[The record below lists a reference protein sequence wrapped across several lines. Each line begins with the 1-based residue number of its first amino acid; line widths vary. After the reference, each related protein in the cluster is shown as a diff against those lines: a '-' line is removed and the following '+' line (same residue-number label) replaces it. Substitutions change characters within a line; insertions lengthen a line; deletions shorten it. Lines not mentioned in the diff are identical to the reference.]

1 MTQAFSNNDGGW
13 RAVLERFE
21 QHAPASVMARTVLDQ
36 AFPPDWIDDVFETH
50 RQYQYARELLF
61 STVVELMTL
70 VVLGLR
76 PSLHAAAR
84 RSENLPVSLTALY
97 DKVNRTEPAVLR
109 ALVQASAAR
118 LTPAMAG
125 LGQTAILPGWQV
137 RVLDGN
143 HFPGTEKRIAPL
155 RGHRGAALPGQA
167 VVVYDPDSALV
178 LDMVAGED
186 AHQTERVL
194 AGTLLNRAEAGQ
206 VWVADRHFC
215 TRTLLEGWAGA
226 GACFVVR
233 EHANHPRVAE
243 RGPWRDGGRVET
255 GTVREQ
261 AITLEGHATPW
272 RCVELTLD
280 VPTEAGDTVLRIWSN
295 LPATVSAGQIA
306 RTYKHRW
313 SIEGLFGRLESVL
326 HSEIRSLGQP
336 RAACLA
342 FAAALL
348 AYNVLALVARC
359 VERAH
364 APAPPVSLFHL
375 AVHVRGGFDGLLIA
389 LPPEH
394 WPAPGENGITGL
406 IERLLQLA
414 RHIDPKRVA
423 ASKRGPKTKVPKGYV
438 DGKTARTHLATAR
451 IIAKAKLAP

>member
-1 MTQAFSNNDGGW
+1 MPPCPGSDFILVEPDLAFALLEQDLDGIPFELQQ
-13 RAVLERFE
+13 RHPFLIDDRSIFE
-21 QHAPASVMARTVLDQ
+21 Q
-36 AFPPDWIDDVFETH
+36 
-50 RQYQYARELLF
+50 
-61 STVVELMTL
+61 
-70 VVLGLR
+70 
-76 PSLHAAAR
+76 
-84 RSENLPVSLTALY
+84 
-97 DKVNRTEPAVLR
+97 VLR

-118 LTPAMAG
+118 LAPAMAS
-125 LGQTAILPGWQV
+125 LGPTALLSGWQV

-155 RGHRGAALPGQA
+155 RGRHGAALPGQA
-167 VVVYDPDSALV
+167 VVVYDPDSGLV

-186 AHQTERVL
+186 AHGTERVL
-194 AGTLLNRAEAGQ
+194 AGALLSRAEAGQ

-215 TRTLLEGWAGA
+215 TRTLLKGWAEA

-261 AITLEGHATPW
+261 AITVEGHAAPW
-272 RCVELTLD
+272 RCVELALD
-280 VPTEAGDTVLRIWSN
+280 VPTEAGDTLIRIWSN
-295 LPATVSAGQIA
+295 LPDTVRAGQIA

-326 HSEIRSLGQP
+326 HSEIATLGQP

-375 AVHVRGGFDGLLIA
+375 AVHIRSGFDGLLIA

-394 WPAPGENGITGL
+394 WPGPVEGGL
-406 IERLLQLA
+406 AGLVERLLQLA
-414 RHIDPKRVA
+414 RRIDPKRVA
-423 ASKRGPKTKVPKGYV
+423 ASKRGPKHKVPKAYV
-438 DGKTARTHLATAR
+438 DGKTARAHVATAR
-451 IIAKAKLAP
+451 VMAKAKLAP

>member
-1 MTQAFSNNDGGW
+1 
-13 RAVLERFE
+13 
-21 QHAPASVMARTVLDQ
+21 MARTVLEE

-50 RQYQYARELLF
+50 RQSQYARELLF

-97 DKVNRTEPAVLR
+97 DKVNRAEPAVLR

-125 LGQTAILPGWQV
+125 LGQTATLPGWQV

-194 AGTLLNRAEAGQ
+194 AGALLSRAAPGQ

-215 TRTLLEGWAGA
+215 TRALLKGWEAA
-226 GACFVVR
+226 GACFMVR
-233 EHANHPRVAE
+233 EHANHPRVAQ
-243 RGPWRDGGRVET
+243 RGTWHDEGRIET

-261 AITLEGHATPW
+261 AITIEEHATPW
-272 RCVELTLD
+272 RCVELWLD

-295 LPATVSAGQIA
+295 LPASVSAGQIA

-375 AVHVRGGFDGLLIA
+375 AVHIRSGYEGLCIA

-394 WPAPGENGITGL
+394 WTGPVEGGMAGL

-414 RHIDPKRVA
+414 RRIDPKRVA
-423 ASKRGPKTKVPKGYV
+423 ASKRAPKAKVPKGYV
-438 DGKTARTHLATAR
+438 DGQTARAHLATAR
-451 IIAKAKLAP
+451 VMAKAKLTP

>member
-1 MTQAFSNNDGGW
+1 MTEVLSGKDGVW
-13 RAVLERFE
+13 RSVLDRFE
-21 QHAPASVMARTVLDQ
+21 QHAPASVMARTVLEQ
-36 AFPPDWIDDVFETH
+36 AFPPDWIDEVFETP
-50 RQYQYARELLF
+50 RRCQYARELLF

-97 DKVNRTEPAVLR
+97 DKVNRTEPDVLR
-109 ALVQASAAR
+109 ALVCASAAR
-118 LTPAMAG
+118 LAPAMAG
-125 LGQTAILPGWQV
+125 LGGTASLPGWQV

-167 VVVYDPDSALV
+167 VVVYDPDSGLV

-186 AHQTERVL
+186 AHQTERTLASVL
-194 AGTLLNRAEAGQ
+194 LSRAAPGQ
-206 VWVADRHFC
+206 AWVADRHFC
-215 TRTLLEGWAGA
+215 TRALLEGWAEA
-226 GACFVVR
+226 GACFIVR
-233 EHANHPRVAE
+233 EHGRHPRLAD
-243 RGPWRDGGRVET
+243 RGAWHDGGRIET

-261 AITLEGHATPW
+261 SITLEEHATPW
-272 RCVELTLD
+272 RCIELTLD
-280 VPTEAGDTVLRIWSN
+280 VPTEAGAMVIRIWNN
-295 LPATVSAGQIA
+295 LPESISAGQIA
-306 RTYKHRW
+306 RTYRGRW

-342 FAAALL
+342 FAASLL

-364 APAPPVSLFHL
+364 APASPVSLFHL
-375 AVHVRGGFDGLLIA
+375 AVHIRSGYEGLAIA
-389 LPPEH
+389 LPTEH
-394 WPAPGENGITGL
+394 WPAPSQASISGL

-414 RHIDPKRVA
+414 RRIDPKRVA
-423 ASKRGPKTKVPKGYV
+423 ASRRGPKVKVPKGYV
-438 DGKTARTHLATAR
+438 DGQTARAHLATAR
-451 IIAKAKLAP
+451 VMVKAKLTP

>member
-1 MTQAFSNNDGGW
+1 M
-13 RAVLERFE
+13 
-21 QHAPASVMARTVLDQ
+21 
-36 AFPPDWIDDVFETH
+36 
-50 RQYQYARELLF
+50 
-61 STVVELMTL
+61 
-70 VVLGLR
+70 
-76 PSLHAAAR
+76 
-84 RSENLPVSLTALY
+84 SLTALY
-97 DKVNRTEPAVLR
+97 DKVNRTEPEVLR
-109 ALVQASAAR
+109 ALVQASASR
-118 LTPAMAG
+118 LAPAMTA
-125 LGQTAILPGWQV
+125 LEKTAILPGWQV

-167 VVVYDPDSALV
+167 VVVYDPDSSLV

-186 AHQTERVL
+186 AHQTERIL
-194 AGTLLNRAEAGQ
+194 AGALLNCAEAGQ

-215 TRTLLEGWAGA
+215 TRTLLEGWEAA

-233 EHANHPRVAE
+233 EHGRHPRLTD
-243 RGPWRDGGRVET
+243 RGAWRDGGGIET

-261 AITLEGHATPW
+261 SITLEGHATPW
-272 RCVELTLD
+272 RCIELTLD

-295 LPATVSAGQIA
+295 LPASVSAGQIA

-326 HSEIRSLGQP
+326 HSEIRTLGQP

-375 AVHVRGGFDGLLIA
+375 AVHIRSGYEGLAIA

-394 WPAPGENGITGL
+394 WPAPSGGGMAGL

-414 RHIDPKRVA
+414 RRIDPKRVA
-423 ASKRGPKTKVPKGYV
+423 TSKRGPKPKTPKGYV
-438 DGKTARTHLATAR
+438 DGKTARAHLATAR
-451 IIAKAKLAP
+451 VMAKTKLIPIV

>member
-1 MTQAFSNNDGGW
+1 
-13 RAVLERFE
+13 
-21 QHAPASVMARTVLDQ
+21 MARTVLEQ
-36 AFPPDWIDDVFETH
+36 AFPPNWIDDVFEAH
-50 RQYQYARELLF
+50 RRCQYARELLF

-97 DKVNRTEPAVLR
+97 DKVNRTEPEVLR
-109 ALVQASAAR
+109 ALVRASAAR
-118 LTPAMAG
+118 LAPAMAG
-125 LGQTAILPGWQV
+125 LGQDAILPGWQV

-167 VVVYDPDSALV
+167 VVVYDPDSGLV
-178 LDMVAGED
+178 IDMVAGED

-194 AGTLLNRAEAGQ
+194 AGALLSHAAPGQ

-226 GACFVVR
+226 GTCFVVR
-233 EHANHPRVAE
+233 EHGRHPRLTD

-261 AITLEGHATPW
+261 PIMVEAHATPW
-272 RCVELTLD
+272 RCIELTLD
-280 VPTEAGDTVLRIWSN
+280 APTEAGDTVIRIWSN
-295 LPATVSAGQIA
+295 LPESVSAGQIA
-306 RTYKHRW
+306 RIYGRRW

-326 HSEIRSLGQP
+326 HSEIPSLGQP

-359 VERAH
+359 VEQAH

-375 AVHVRGGFDGLLIA
+375 AVHIRSGYEGLAIA
-389 LPPEH
+389 LPSEY
-394 WPAPGENGITGL
+394 WPATVETTTSGL
-406 IERLLQLA
+406 VQRLLQLA
-414 RHIDPKRVA
+414 RRVDPRRVA
-423 ASKRGPKTKVPKGYV
+423 AAKRGPKTKVSKGYV
-438 DGKTARTHLATAR
+438 DGKTARAHLATAR
-451 IIAKAKLAP
+451 VMAKAKLAP